1 MGQEG
6 REAAQGQMATTE
18 EQVTVP
24 SLNKSPETENS
35 H

>member
-6 REAAQGQMATTE
+6 RGAAQGQMATTE
-18 EQVTVP
+18 EQATVP
-24 SLNKSPETENS
+24 SLNEFSETKDG